1 MRVNVASFTGTHPL
15 DLARELDKAGVLAKY
30 YSALPRFR
38 VTVLPRDKTATHP
51 SVLLPLVALRRAGL
65 GRLETRLNWTA
76 TEAFDRWL
84 CRVQGPADV
93 LHVLSSYGLRA
104 IRRAKSL
111 GALTICD
118 HGSSHIR
125 VQDELLRDEASRCG
139 LPPQGVDPRY
149 IDKEE
154 AEYDEADA
162 VFVPST
168 FARQS
173 FLQAGVPA
181 GKVVTIPYGVRLE
194 EYFPV
199 PKRDDVFR
207 VLCVA
212 TLTARKGIR
221 YLLEATSRLALPHSE
236 VILRGSV
243 LPESKQLL
251 AHYEG
256 LFRLYPPVPRHR
268 LRDLYSQASVLVLPS
283 IEDGFGLVIAQAM
296 ACGIPVIATT
306 HTGGPDLISD
316 GKDGFIVPIRSAAA
330 IGERLDYLHSHPDER
345 AAMGRA
351 ALEKVRSLDG
361 WGLYASQVLRAY
373 RDRLNPPRA
382 T

>member
-38 VTVLPRDKTATHP
+38 VTGLPRDRIATHP
-51 SVLLPLVALRRAGL
+51 IVLLPLVALQRAGL
-65 GRLETRLNWTA
+65 QRLEGRLNWTM

-84 CRVQGPADV
+84 CRAQGPADV
-93 LHVLSSYGLRA
+93 LHVQSSYGLLA
-104 IRRAKSL
+104 LRRARSL

-125 VQDELLRDEASRCG
+125 VQDELLREESAHCG
-139 LPPQGVDPRY
+139 IATPRVDPRY
-149 IDKEE
+149 IAKEE
-154 AEYDEADA
+154 AEYHEADA
-162 VFVPST
+162 IFVPST

-173 FLQAGVPA
+173 FLQAGIQP

-212 TLTARKGIR
+212 RLTVRKGIR
-221 YLLEATSRLALPHSE
+221 YLLEATSRLALPNSE
-236 VILRGSV
+236 VVLRGTA
-243 LPESKQLL
+243 PAESRPLL
-251 AHYEG
+251 AGYEG
-256 LFRLYPPVPRHR
+256 HFRLQSPVPRSE

-283 IEDGFGLVIAQAM
+283 VEDGFGLVIGQAM
-296 ACGIPVIATT
+296 ACGVPVIATT
-306 HTGGPDLISD
+306 HTGGPDLITD

-330 IGERLDYLHSHPDER
+330 IGERIEYLHSHPEER

-351 ALEKVRSLDG
+351 ALEKVRSLNG
-361 WGLYASQVLRAY
+361 WEHYANQVLHAY
-373 RDRLNPPRA
+373 RERLHE
-382 T
+382 

>member
-1 MRVNVASFTGTHPL
+1 MRVNVASFSGTHPL

-38 VTVLPRDKTATHP
+38 VTGLPRARTATHP
-51 SVLLPLVALRRAGL
+51 SVLLPLVALRRVGL

-84 CRVQGPADV
+84 CHALGPADV
-93 LHVLSSYGLRA
+93 LQVLSSYGLRA

-111 GALTICD
+111 GALTVCD

-125 VQDELLRDEASRCG
+125 IQDELLREEASLCG
-139 LPPQGVDPRY
+139 LVPQGVDPR
-149 IDKEE
+149 IIAKEE
-154 AEYDEADA
+154 AEYHEADA
-162 VFVPST
+162 IFVAST
-168 FARQS
+168 FARDS
-173 FLQAGVPA
+173 FLQAGVQA
-181 GKVVTIPYGVRLE
+181 DKVVTIPYGVRLE
-194 EYFPV
+194 DYFPV

-221 YLLEATSRLALPHSE
+221 YLLEATSRLDLPHSE
-236 VILRGSV
+236 VVLRGSV
-243 LPESKQLL
+243 LPESTQLL
-251 AHYEG
+251 ARYEG
-256 LFRLYPPVPRHR
+256 RFRLQPPLPRHQ

-296 ACGIPVIATT
+296 ACGVPVIATT

-330 IGERLDYLHSHPDER
+330 IGDRLDYLHSHPEER

-351 ALEKVRSLDG
+351 ALEKVRLLGG
-361 WGLYASQVLRAY
+361 WGQYAGQVLRAY
-373 RDRLNPPRA
+373 RDRLGQHRA